1 MRTIHPFWKDQSCST
16 QLSPSSTDSPFLSTL
31 VVPAWAIFP
40 TLVAGYLTFLD
51 N

>member
-1 MRTIHPFWKDQSCST
+1 MLYTAFTILNGFS
-16 QLSPSSTDSPFLSTL
+16 FLSTL
-31 VVPAWAIFP
+31 VVPAWAIFL

>member
-1 MRTIHPFWKDQSCST
+1 MLYTAVTILNGFV
-16 QLSPSSTDSPFLSTL
+16 FLSTL
-31 VVPAWAIFP
+31 VVSAWTIFP

>member
-1 MRTIHPFWKDQSCST
+1 MLNTAITIINGFA
-16 QLSPSSTDSPFLSTL
+16 FISTL
-31 VVPAWAIFP
+31 VVPAWAIFL

>member
-1 MRTIHPFWKDQSCST
+1 MRTIHPFLEGT
-16 QLSPSSTDSPFLSTL
+16 TMLYTAFTILNGFAFISTL
-31 VVPAWAIFP
+31 VVPAWAIFL

>member
-1 MRTIHPFWKDQSCST
+1 MLYTAVTTLNGFA
-16 QLSPSSTDSPFLSTL
+16 FLSTL
-31 VVPAWAIFP
+31 VVPAWAIFL

>member
-1 MRTIHPFWKDQSCST
+1 MLYTAVTILNGFA
-16 QLSPSSTDSPFLSTL
+16 FLSTL
-31 VVPAWAIFP
+31 VVPAWAIIL

>member
-1 MRTIHPFWKDQSCST
+1 MLYTAVTILNGFA
-16 QLSPSSTDSPFLSTL
+16 FLSTL
-31 VVPAWAIFP
+31 VVPAWAICL

>member
-1 MRTIHPFWKDQSCST
+1 MLYTAFTILNGFA
-16 QLSPSSTDSPFLSTL
+16 FISTL
-31 VVPAWAIFP
+31 VVPAWAIFL

>member
-1 MRTIHPFWKDQSCST
+1 MLYTAVTILNGFAFS
-16 QLSPSSTDSPFLSTL
+16 STL
-31 VVPAWAIFP
+31 VVPAWAIFL

>member
-1 MRTIHPFWKDQSCST
+1 MLYTAVTTLNAFA
-16 QLSPSSTDSPFLSTL
+16 FFSTL
-31 VVPAWAIFP
+31 VVPAWAIFL

>member
-1 MRTIHPFWKDQSCST
+1 MLYTAFICLNGFA
-16 QLSPSSTDSPFLSTL
+16 FISTL
-31 VVPAWAIFP
+31 IVPAWAIFL

>member
-1 MRTIHPFWKDQSCST
+1 MLNTAIEILNGFA
-16 QLSPSSTDSPFLSTL
+16 FISTL
-31 VVPAWAIFP
+31 IVPAWAIFL

>member
-1 MRTIHPFWKDQSCST
+1 MLNTAITILNGLAFI
-16 QLSPSSTDSPFLSTL
+16 STL
-31 VVPAWAIFP
+31 VVPAWAIFL

>member
-1 MRTIHPFWKDQSCST
+1 MRTIHPLLEGLIMLYTAVTILNGFA
-16 QLSPSSTDSPFLSTL
+16 FASTL
-31 VVPAWAIFP
+31 VVPAWAIFL

>member
-1 MRTIHPFWKDQSCST
+1 MLYTAVTILNGFA
-16 QLSPSSTDSPFLSTL
+16 FLSTL
-31 VVPAWAIFP
+31 VVPAWAISL